1 MIFQLFSCKPLVIS
15 PLRPFQFHSSPIISY
30 FTLLTTSNIFLLHHT
45 CFAAAQATQKIDQE
59 ENNYLDDLLATLQT
73 YQMKF
78 DAHCPIGRFP
88 RCFAQEFSDRIDSH
102 IILRDPSHNEFEV
115 HVAKRSR
122 ELYFDDG
129 WSALRDVYDLWF
141 GVEVRFSIMDHV
153 HNYEFYV
160 SFYAPMYDH
169 TFLD

>member
-78 DAHCPIGRFP
+78 DAHCVSI
-88 RCFAQEFSDRIDSH
+88 SKLL
-102 IILRDPSHNEFEV
+102 IIYL
-115 HVAKRSR
+115 
-122 ELYFDDG
+122 LYFID
-129 WSALRDVYDLWF
+129 F
-141 GVEVRFSIMDHV
+141 GKCLC
-153 HNYEFYV
+153 Y
-160 SFYAPMYDH
+160 
-169 TFLD
+169 